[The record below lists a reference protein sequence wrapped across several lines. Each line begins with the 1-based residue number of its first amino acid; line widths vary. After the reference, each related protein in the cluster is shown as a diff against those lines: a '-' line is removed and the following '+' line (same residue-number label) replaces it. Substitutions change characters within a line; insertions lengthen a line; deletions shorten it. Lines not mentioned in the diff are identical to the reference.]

1 MLLFTHSGN
10 FASRKIPTKVCF
22 LAYCKKQYFSNNLL
36 MVTDTFFSLRL
47 RGVFIRFFRLF
58 FYSFSVDASE
68 IFSAINTFTT
78 FFTFICQQCWEKQ
91 KQEKGRWRRKSIE
104 TRDERCEREI
114 KDKRRSSFVV
124 RLSSPFPMEG
134 LSISPS
140 SANRI

>member
-1 MLLFTHSGN
+1 
-10 FASRKIPTKVCF
+10 
-22 LAYCKKQYFSNNLL
+22 

-78 FFTFICQQCWEKQ
+78 FFTFICQQCFFALSTRLPICCVQMTHLQFFASTYFPSQLEGEQ